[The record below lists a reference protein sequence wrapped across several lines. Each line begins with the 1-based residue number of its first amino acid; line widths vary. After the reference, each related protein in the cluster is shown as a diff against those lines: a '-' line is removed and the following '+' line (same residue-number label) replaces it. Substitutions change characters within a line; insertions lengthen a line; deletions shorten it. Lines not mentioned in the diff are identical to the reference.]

1 MDKVIK
7 KKDAQVREQI
17 FHNFVNI
24 LDLFPQYTISQH
36 LSHILRKKDDA
47 KASYFWN
54 NEELLKKF
62 EKYHDELSNE
72 LACTIDEVIDY

>member
-24 LDLFPQYTISQH
+24 LDLFPQNTISQH
-36 LSHILRKKDDA
+36 LLHILRKKDDV
-47 KASYFWN
+47 KSPYFWS

-62 EKYHDELSNE
+62 EKYHDELNTE
-72 LACTIDEVIDY
+72 LISVGEEVND

>member
-24 LDLFPQYTISQH
+24 LDLFPQYTIAQH
-36 LSHILRKKDDA
+36 LSHILRKKDDI
-47 KASYFWN
+47 KAPYFWS

-62 EKYHDELSNE
+62 EKYHDELNNE
-72 LACTIDEVIDY
+72 LVSTVEEEVNN